1 MMTALF
7 NWVATILLILLVV
20 VGLVITINEV
30 DNNGGMYL

>member
-30 DNNGGMYL
+30 DNNGGM

>member
-1 MMTALF
+1 MTALF

-30 DNNGGMYL
+30 DNNGGM